1 MLSAIRSKATSYL
14 AKNPQALLKNSLV
27 SPLGQRGFAAKIFAS
42 PEEAIEDIPH
52 GASIAFGGFGLC
64 GLPENLITALAKKGT
79 KDITCISNEA
89 GDKGYGIDILLRN
102 HQVKKIIC
110 SFVGNNTNLLQQY
123 FNGEVELEL
132 MPQGSFAEK
141 LRAGGAGIPA
151 YFTKSGVGSIYSE
164 GGMIQKFTPG
174 GGAAEIVSMGK
185 EMRIFDKQR
194 YIMVHSIKSDYS
206 FVKGHIADELGNVVF
221 NKTALNFNID
231 VAKAGKKCI
240 VEVEKVSL
248 YLQSIKA

>member
-1 MLSAIRSKATSYL
+1 MLTAIRTRTSIMLPKSKLGHMMKTI
-14 AKNPQALLKNSLV
+14 
-27 SPLGQRGFAAKIFAS
+27 GQRNFSAKIFAT

-89 GDKGYGIDILLRN
+89 GDKGYGIDILIRN
-102 HQVKKIIC
+102 HQVKKILC
-110 SFVGNNTNLLQQY
+110 SFIGNNANVLQQY

-151 YFTKSGVGSIYSE
+151 FFTKSGVGSIYSE
-164 GGMIQKFTPG
+164 GGMVQKFMLG
-174 GGAAEIVSMGK
+174 GGTAEKVSMGK
-185 EMRIFDKQR
+185 EMRIFENQR

-221 NKTALNFNID
+221 NKTALNFNVD

-240 VEVEKVSL
+240 VEVEKVSVSHQTI
-248 YLQSIKA
+248 QS